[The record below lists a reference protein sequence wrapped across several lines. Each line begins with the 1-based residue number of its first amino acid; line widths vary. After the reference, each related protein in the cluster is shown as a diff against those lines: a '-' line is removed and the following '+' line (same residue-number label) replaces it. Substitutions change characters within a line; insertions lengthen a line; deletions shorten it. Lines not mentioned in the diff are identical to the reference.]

1 MSKPRGVT
9 NGSTERVCALPER
22 ERKQAMVRIEPQFQR
37 SSFDANF
44 WLSHCEGYLVES
56 PSGRIGTVE
65 NVRFGKRLDR
75 PDELLVR
82 QGTIR
87 RHLLCIAADDVAV
100 INPREL
106 RLRVKG
112 LPVLSAR

>member
-1 MSKPRGVT
+1 
-9 NGSTERVCALPER
+9 
-22 ERKQAMVRIEPQFQR
+22 MVRIEPTFQR

-56 PSGRIGTVE
+56 PSGRVGTVE

-87 RHLLCIAADDVAV
+87 RHHVWVATDDVAV
-100 INPREL
+100 INPNEL
-106 RLRVKG
+106 RLRLKG
-112 LPVLSAR
+112 PPSVSTGPERGSQSP

>member
-1 MSKPRGVT
+1 
-9 NGSTERVCALPER
+9 
-22 ERKQAMVRIEPQFQR
+22 MVRIEPDFQR

-44 WLSHCEGYLVES
+44 WLSHCEGYLVET

-65 NVRFGKRLDR
+65 HVRFGKRLDR

-87 RHLLCIAADDVAV
+87 RHLVSIATDEVAV

-106 RLRVKG
+106 RLRLKG
-112 LPVLSAR
+112 LPGVSPPPQGASPSP

>member
-1 MSKPRGVT
+1 
-9 NGSTERVCALPER
+9 
-22 ERKQAMVRIEPQFQR
+22 MVQIEPEFQR
-37 SSFDANF
+37 SSFDANY
-44 WLSHCEGYLVES
+44 WLSHCEGYLVET
-56 PSGRIGTVE
+56 PNGRIGTVE

-87 RHLLCIAADDVAV
+87 RHLVWIATDEVAV

-106 RLRVKG
+106 RLRLKG
-112 LPVLSAR
+112 MPRLGAPPAGIT